1 MDLLAFC
8 SVHFIISD
16 MICVLYLGCPPG
28 SLRLLRRLT
37 DRQQYLIFTH
47 DKQCKQYHHENKSS
61 YLPWSYQNHGLYFQ
75 TYSQLCLYVYL
86 FFSPISILTSQVEK
100 SLTRP
105 EKNPLL
111 KDCGLS
117 GEQWL
122 IWRQPG
128 DEEVD
133 LYYPVFMTVRWYY
146 DNYEMTLD
154 KDAHQSEELLL
165 DFVQQ
170 FLNSCYKR
178 ILMNRR
184 VSLSGVCLRLRPKI
198 VSIIPAP
205 GVSQTTVR

>member
-1 MDLLAFC
+1 MQA
-8 SVHFIISD
+8 ISSWKQILVLT
-16 MICVLYLGCPPG
+16 MILSGSWIVL
-28 SLRLLRRLT
+28 S
-37 DRQQYLIFTH
+37 DIFTALSVCLFILFSH
-47 DKQCKQYHHENKSS
+47 FHFDFPSRKVINKAR
-61 YLPWSYQNHGLYFQ
+61 
-75 TYSQLCLYVYL
+75 
-86 FFSPISILTSQVEK
+86 K
-100 SLTRP
+100 
-105 EKNPLL
+105 KNPIL

-146 DNYEMTLD
+146 DNYEMTFD

-170 FLNSCYKR
+170 FLNSSYKR
-178 ILMNRR
+178 ILMNRK
-184 VSLSGVCLRLRPKI
+184 VSLSGVCLRLRLKI

-205 GVSQTTVR
+205 RVSQTTVR

>member
-61 YLPWSYQNHGLYFQ
+61 YLPWSYQDHGLYFQ

-105 EKNPLL
+105 EKKSHSQRLRLVRGAVAHLAAAGRRGGRPLL
-111 KDCGLS
+111 SSLHDSQVIVWQL
-117 GEQWL
+117 WDD
-122 IWRQPG
+122 IWQRCSSIWG
-128 DEEVD
+128 TSAGFCSA
-133 LYYPVFMTVRWYY
+133 VF
-146 DNYEMTLD
+146 
-154 KDAHQSEELLL
+154 K
-165 DFVQQ
+165 F
-170 FLNSCYKR
+170 
-178 ILMNRR
+178 
-184 VSLSGVCLRLRPKI
+184 
-198 VSIIPAP
+198 
-205 GVSQTTVR
+205 

>member
-105 EKNPLL
+105 EKKIPFS
-111 KDCGLS
+111 KTAACQGSS
-117 GEQWL
+117 GSSGGSRATRRWTSTIQSSW
-122 IWRQPG
+122 QSG
-128 DEEVD
+128 DS
-133 LYYPVFMTVRWYY
+133 MTIMRW
-146 DNYEMTLD
+146 
-154 KDAHQSEELLL
+154 H
-165 DFVQQ
+165 
-170 FLNSCYKR
+170 
-178 ILMNRR
+178 
-184 VSLSGVCLRLRPKI
+184 
-198 VSIIPAP
+198 
-205 GVSQTTVR
+205 